1 MTELTKLEIFSKD
14 IFTAAFGRWQPPDA
28 KATFELVKWSVNIAK
43 VFLTH
48 LDETQQEQEP

>member
-48 LDETQQEQEP
+48 LDETQQEAQP